1 MKKICYIPT
10 GVCADE
16 ILIEVEA
23 GIVKKVYFTG
33 GCQGNRI
40 GIARLVEGMTV
51 EEVIKRLEGIVC
63 QNDTSCPD
71 QLAQALKNMLE
82 KEKTQH

>member
-1 MKKICYIPT
+1 MKKICYIPV

-16 ILIEVEA
+16 ILIEVDA
-23 GIVKKVYFTG
+23 GIVKRAYIKG
-33 GCQGNRI
+33 GCEGVRV

-51 EEVIKRLEGIVC
+51 EEIIRRLEGIAC

-71 QLAQALKNMLE
+71 QLAQALKDMRAR
-82 KEKTQH
+82 EKTQH

>member
-1 MKKICYIPT
+1 MKKICYFPV
-10 GVCADE
+10 GVCSDE
-16 ILIEVEA
+16 ILIEIND
-23 GIVKKVYFTG
+23 GIIKKVRIKG
-33 GCQGNRI
+33 GCQGNQQ

-51 EEVIKRLEGIVC
+51 EEVIRRLEGIEC

-82 KEKTQH
+82 KEKFQH